1 MNYRSSKRRMLLKL
15 AATAVSFGM
24 LGMTASAQGFPDR
37 TITLVVPF
45 AAGGSTD
52 VVARV
57 IAQKMGD
64 ELGHQIVVENV
75 AGAGGNP
82 VPTGSPGPSLT
93 AIPS

>member
-1 MNYRSSKRRMLLKL
+1 MM
-15 AATAVSFGM
+15 
-24 LGMTASAQGFPDR
+24 GMTASAQGFPDR

-64 ELGHQIVVENV
+64 ELG
-75 AGAGGNP
+75 
-82 VPTGSPGPSLT
+82 
-93 AIPS
+93 